1 MKPKVPKLKSYLI
14 YLIALLVV
22 VNVLLFMANPEYSY
36 ISIALSVVVL
46 VITFIQEFD
55 RRTLWLRFMESMDEK
70 LLTSSQSSLLNMPV
84 ANLVLDEDGKIIWY
98 NSLFKES
105 VEIEGDILGKDVQKL
120 FAGWDWNKLKQD
132 SEPYFTESLHDKFY
146 RVYKTVGDSDE
157 GTIYTLYFYDD
168 TSYRQLEQTHM
179 DETPVLVYV
188 QVDNFDEVL
197 GSAREGRSPFII
209 SEINSV
215 LKDWASGYD
224 AVMHR
229 IDDDE
234 FVLIMSQKHVEGM
247 ELKRFT
253 ILDDARNIDVGN
265 KSKVTLSIGIS
276 RDGDD
281 LRQRDQSSKTALE
294 LALGRGGDQA
304 VIRKDGRYE
313 FYGGRSKHVERMSR
327 VRSRVVAQG
336 LATLIRD
343 SRNIYIMGHRYPD
356 IDSLAASIG
365 VYRSVLNLDKD
376 AAIVLNDVTDSIQ
389 DVYDLF
395 KNDDLYQF
403 VGSSEV
409 RNKIG
414 EEDLLIVVDT
424 HRPNFVEDPE
434 LIELFK
440 NRVVIDHHRRGTEVI
455 ENLSLFYLEPY
466 ASSTSEMVTEII
478 QYITERVKIEPAESN
493 ALLAGIILDTKN
505 FIFNTGVRTFDAAA
519 FLRRHGADTQ
529 QVAEFF
535 KDALDENIIKSA
547 IITNANMISPGIVL
561 SENTVPNVNIKKIIS
576 QGADELINIKDIHTS
591 FVLGIDP
598 KGTIFASARSNGE
611 SNVQVILE
619 KVGGG
624 GHLETAGAQ
633 FENKSFDEVKAIL
646 LDAIRQYEEEQQ

>member
-1 MKPKVPKLKSYLI
+1 MKPKAKKIKPYLI
-14 YLIALLVV
+14 LLIALLIV
-22 VNVLLFMANPEYSY
+22 VNVLLFIANPEFSY

-46 VITFIQEFD
+46 VITFTQEFD
-55 RRTLWLRFMESMDEK
+55 RRTLWLRFMEDMDDS
-70 LLTSSQSSLLNMPV
+70 LLTASQSSLLNMPV
-84 ANLVLDEDGKIIWY
+84 ATLVLDNDGKVIWY
-98 NSLFKES
+98 NSRFKEALD
-105 VEIEGDILGKDVQKL
+105 VEGDILGKDITKL
-120 FAGWDWNKLKQD
+120 FMGWDWNKIKQD
-132 SEPYFTESLHDKFY
+132 TEEYFSESLHEQYFK
-146 RVYKTVGDSDE
+146 VYKTKGKNEDGE
-157 GTIYTLYFYDD
+157 IYTLYFYND
-168 TSYRQLEQTHM
+168 TEFRALEQRYE
-179 DETPVLVYV
+179 DDTPVLVYV
-188 QVDNFDEVL
+188 QVDDFDEVL

-215 LKDWASGYD
+215 LKEWARSYD
-224 AVMHR
+224 AVMHN

-234 FVLIMSQKHVEGM
+234 FVLIMSQKHLEGM

-281 LRQRDQSSKTALE
+281 LTERDQSSKTALE

-336 LATLIRD
+336 LATLMRD
-343 SRNIYIMGHRYPD
+343 SRNIYIMGHKYPD

-365 VYRSVLNLDKD
+365 VYRSALNLEKE
-376 AAIVLNDVTDSIQ
+376 AAIILNDVTDSIQ
-389 DVYDLF
+389 DIYDLF
-395 KNDDLYQF
+395 KDDDLYQF
-403 VGSSEV
+403 LSSNDV
-409 RNKIG
+409 RNKITD
-414 EEDLLIVVDT
+414 EDLLIIVDT

-434 LIELFK
+434 LIDLFK
-440 NRVVIDHHRRGTEVI
+440 NRVVIDHHRRGTKVV
-455 ENLSLFYLEPY
+455 ENLALFYLEPY

-529 QVAEFF
+529 QVSEFF

-547 IITNANMISPGIVL
+547 IITNANMVRPGIVL
-561 SENTVPNVNIKKIIS
+561 SMNTEPNVNIKKIIS

-591 FVLGIDP
+591 FVLGIDL
-598 KGTIFASARSNGE
+598 KGVIFVSARSNGDT
-611 SNVQVILE
+611 NVQVILE

-633 FENKSFDEVKAIL
+633 FENKSFDEVKEIL
-646 LDAIRQYEEEQQ
+646 LDAIKQYEEEQ